1 MTGPLVTTDTSDL
14 SATLAR
20 HWNVQ
25 VRAVGDTTWTFIR
38 GITSFNP
45 TVSKTRQDAGDFHS
59 GNWGASTGTEAAWSL
74 EIQVLRKLDE
84 DSDPDPGVEMCR
96 AKDGELGTDEELE
109 VRWWRSDALPDAYQG
124 KASVDF
130 STAAGDKTA
139 LLGAT
144 ITLNG
149 VGARS
154 SITKPAAVAVS
165 AISVVPSVATIA
177 VGETLELEVHDQA
190 GNNVTQDCSFTSS
203 NEARATVDDNGVVL
217 GIATGAA
224 ATITATYPGV
234 TPDTAAVTVA

>member
-20 HWNVQ
+20 YWNVQ
-25 VRAVGDTTWTFIR
+25 VRAVGGTTWTFIR

-45 TVSKTRQDAGDFHS
+45 TVSKTRQDSGDFHS
-59 GNWGASTGTEAAWSL
+59 GNWGGSTGTEATWSL
-74 EIQVLRKLDE
+74 EVAVLRKLDE
-84 DSDPDPGVEMCR
+84 NGDPDPGVEMCR
-96 AKDGELGTDEELE
+96 AKDGELGTGEELE
-109 VRWWRSDALPDAYQG
+109 VRWWRSDELPDAYSG

-149 VGARS
+149 VGARA
-154 SITKPAAVAVS
+154 SITKPTMAAVT
-165 AISVVPSVATIA
+165 AISLIPSVATIG
-177 VGETLELEVHDQA
+177 VGETLEMEVLDQDD
-190 GNNVTQDCSFTSS
+190 NNVTQDCTFVSS
-203 NEARATVDDNGVVL
+203 NVARATVDDNGVVL

-224 ATITATYPGV
+224 ATITATYPAV
-234 TPDTAAVTVA
+234 TPDTALVTVA